1 MTQRTPR
8 DRVSLTVPKPA
19 PTELLDIPDAAA
31 HLGTPVRFIRR
42 LIAERRIRFYKVGR
56 YVRIDRHDLDTFVAA
71 GRIEPSTDAG
81 HAPSTGW
88 QLK

>member
-1 MTQRTPR
+1 MTQRTRR
-8 DRVSLTVPKPA
+8 DRITLTVPNPT
-19 PTELLDIPDAAA
+19 PTELLDVTDAAA

-56 YVRIDRHDLDTFVAA
+56 YVRIDRHDLDTFIAA
-71 GRIEPSTDAG
+71 GCIEPSTDAR

-88 QLK
+88 RLQ